1 MNYSIKLQT
10 QLVKYNVYLKL
21 YLLWILFLSLISC
34 NNTIKEEN
42 TAAQIASNHLVELTE
57 AQAKNAAIQ
66 LAKAEEKSI
75 PTILKVNGIID
86 VPPQNMVSISVP
98 LGGYLKST
106 NLLEGMHV
114 RKGEIIATLED
125 QQYIQLQQDYL
136 TAKSHLVAIEKEY
149 ERQSELNKSKAGSDK
164 NLELAVSNYQSQKV
178 TVKALAEKLK
188 LININPNELSES
200 NLSRSIQLPSPI
212 DGYVKAIHVNIGK
225 YVSPT
230 EVLFELVN
238 PEDIHLALTVF
249 EKDID
254 KLAVGQKLTAYS
266 NQQPGKKYTC
276 EIILIGKDISKERTL
291 TIHCHFEKYHGS
303 LIPGMY
309 MNAAIEVENSK
320 ALVLP
325 SEAIVRFEGKEYV
338 FCEQRN
344 LQFQMTEVMSG
355 TSTNGFTQ
363 IKFTDTAAVNSRNVV
378 VKGAYTLLMKLKNKD
393 EE

>member
-1 MNYSIKLQT
+1 MNYFIKFQT
-10 QLVKYNVYLKL
+10 RLFKYSMHLPVYACFL
-21 YLLWILFLSLISC
+21 LFLLLISC
-34 NNTIKEEN
+34 NQSIKEES
-42 TAAQIASNHLVELTE
+42 TAAQIPSGNLVELTE
-57 AQAKNAAIQ
+57 AQAKNASIQ
-66 LAKAEEKSI
+66 LAKVEERSI
-75 PTILKVNGIID
+75 SGILKVNGIID

-164 NLELAVSNYQSQKV
+164 NFEQALSNYESQKV
-178 TVKALAEKLK
+178 SVKALAEKLK

-212 DGYVKAIHVNIGK
+212 DGYVKAIQVNIGK

-266 NQQPGKKYTC
+266 NQLPSKKYTC

-291 TIHCHFEKYHGS
+291 LIHCHFDKYHGS

-309 MNAAIEVENSK
+309 MNAEIEVDNST

-338 FCEQRN
+338 FCEQNN
-344 LQFQMTEVMSG
+344 LHYQMTEVISG
-355 TSTNGFTQ
+355 ASSNGLTD
-363 IKFTDTAAVNSRNVV
+363 IKFVDAKAAQSSNVV